1 MFAWV
6 CVGDREALL
15 DSVPPWQHSLWP
27 DTGGRGRSVRA
38 KTGMRRKRREGG
50 TEGGREGRSRLC
62 SVRLGCESP
71 QGGERRGEDS
81 AVEGELDLS
90 Q

>member
-1 MFAWV
+1 MGV
-6 CVGDREALL
+6 RDREALH

-38 KTGMRRKRREGG
+38 KTMRKVKGRRERG
-50 TEGGREGRSRLC
+50 EEQVM
-62 SVRLGCESP
+62 SVRLGVSCHREK
-71 QGGERRGEDS
+71 RRSGEDS
-81 AVEGELDLS
+81 AAEGELDPS